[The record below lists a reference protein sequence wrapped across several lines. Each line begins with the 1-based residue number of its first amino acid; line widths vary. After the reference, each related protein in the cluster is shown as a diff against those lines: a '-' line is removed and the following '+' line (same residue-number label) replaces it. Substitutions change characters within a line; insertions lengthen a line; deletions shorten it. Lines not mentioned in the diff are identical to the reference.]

1 MSAAFE
7 IRAETREVLVD
18 GKPTPLGA
26 RAFDVLAYLDTHRD
40 RVVSKAELL
49 EHVWGGLAVEEGNLT
64 VQISTLRKLLGAR
77 AISTVP
83 GVGYKLTSATKT
95 PPPAKGPALPD
106 KPSLVVLPFANLSG
120 SGENDYLVDGLI
132 TDIIAGLSRISGL
145 FVIAAS
151 TSFRFKGSA
160 VDLGDVGRSLGVRYA
175 VEGSVQQS
183 GNRLRVTVQLVEAA
197 SGRTIWSDRFTDTT
211 DEIFELQDRIAAQV
225 AGAVE
230 RNLLLAEAG
239 RAAEKPTEDLAA
251 YDLVLRAMP
260 HIIRVQTLEDFRK
273 GVALLDQAIARD
285 PDYLS
290 AKAWRVR
297 AYLISRGARQ
307 ISMEEFREVSP
318 LAKSLIT
325 QGSSDP
331 MVLAFAAVAHG
342 FGGDNQDEAAEAAR
356 KAVRL
361 APNSSLVMTSAG
373 FPLSYVAAYDEAIA
387 AFQQGLRMDPLGQ
400 MSAYCRMGI
409 GHCLGLQGKHAEA
422 IEILERAY
430 AETPHFGSTIQWLL
444 CVYWA
449 AGRVED
455 AKGMAEALHSIVPDL
470 SIGGTLST
478 SPFRR
483 AEQQA
488 FIIDA
493 FRGVGIQD

>member
-1 MSAAFE
+1 VPQ
-7 IRAETREVLVD
+7 IDINPKTREALLD
-18 GKPTPLGA
+18 GVPTPLGA
-26 RAFDVLAYLDTHRD
+26 RAFDVLAYLDAHAD

-64 VQISTLRKLLGAR
+64 VQISALRKALGAR
-77 AISTVP
+77 TISTVP
-83 GVGYKLTSATKT
+83 GVGYKLTSATAT
-95 PPPAKGPALPD
+95 PPPTKGPDLPD

-197 SGRTIWSDRFTDTT
+197 TGRTIWSDRFTDTT

-230 RNLLLAEAG
+230 PTLLLAEAG

-251 YDLVLRAMP
+251 YDLVLRALP
-260 HIIRVQTLEDFRK
+260 HIMRVQTLEDFRK
-273 GVALLDQAIARD
+273 GIALLDQAISRD
-285 PDYLS
+285 PGYQI
-290 AKAWRVR
+290 AKAWKVR

-307 ISMEEFREVSP
+307 ITMEEFCEVSP
-318 LAKSLIT
+318 LARALINE
-325 QGSSDP
+325 GSSDP

-342 FGGDNQDEAAEAAR
+342 FGGVHQDEAAEAAR

-361 APNSSLVMTSAG
+361 APNSSLVLTSAG
-373 FPLSYVAAYDEAIA
+373 FPLSYVGAYGEAIA
-387 AFQQGLRMDPLGQ
+387 AFSQGLRMDPLGQ
-400 MSAYCRMGI
+400 MAGYCRMGI
-409 GHCLGLQGKHAEA
+409 GLCLGLQGKHVEA

-430 AETPHFGSTIQWLL
+430 AEAPSYGSTIQWLL

-449 AGRVED
+449 AGRTDD
-455 AKGMAEALHSIVPDL
+455 AKRMAATLHAMVPDL
-470 SIGGTLST
+470 SIEGTMPT

-483 AEQQA
+483 PEQQA
-488 FIIDA
+488 FMIDA
-493 FRGVGIQD
+493 FRGVGIPD